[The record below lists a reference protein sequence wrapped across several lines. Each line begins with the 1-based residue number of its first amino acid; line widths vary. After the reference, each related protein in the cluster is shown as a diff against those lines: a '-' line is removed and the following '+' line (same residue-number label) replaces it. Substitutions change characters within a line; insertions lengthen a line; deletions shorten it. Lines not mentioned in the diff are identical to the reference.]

1 MPTHSTT
8 SDPHP
13 NRNGRPR
20 PKALI
25 IAAFAA
31 SLVFGPAV
39 LAAPAAFAAE
49 PPAADPAV
57 VSPADPAAETP
68 ATDSPAAPAP
78 APVDAAPVDAAP
90 VDAAPV
96 DAAPVPEAVLP
107 ADATPSPATEATPPD
122 PAVAG
127 PAVVDPAAPV
137 VAVQVEAA
145 AADPGFVIAAAALA
159 FSVTSP
165 AEGEVTNE
173 FANLVFFDGTGTT
186 DNTITVTYVNASGLT
201 ATAGANIVDADGSF
215 SVLTNFSELAG
226 GQTDVSVVVT
236 EANAL
241 GVVVGAPILRSF
253 SFVNPPV
260 ATFPFT
266 VTSPHQGETV
276 LTATPT
282 FAGTGTPGDTIVIAY
297 TNVDL
302 EDSIAGEAV
311 VAADGSFSVMTTFLR
326 LAPGA
331 VEVRTLSTGFSPS
344 GVELVT
350 GRIATL
356 FYFDVAPVFAPNPAS
371 ITVVPGSLTVSEVTD
386 SARGVLLSATGF
398 TRNEALTTTVT
409 GPTGAAV
416 TLRSAVAANADVN
429 GSVTAVLV
437 LTGTVEPGQYTVTV
451 TGATSDVTQ
460 SVAFNV
466 VPDLIV
472 LPVAPVAP
480 AAVAVVAINP
490 PTTPF
495 ASLAETGTDRSAIT
509 GIGTVAALFTLAGGA
524 ILVLR
529 RKFAAG
535 VPTSQH
541 NE

>member
-1 MPTHSTT
+1 MPTHSTM
-8 SDPHP
+8 SDSHP

-20 PKALI
+20 RKALI

-49 PPAADPAV
+49 PPTADPAV
-57 VSPADPAAETP
+57 VSPADPAAETIP
-68 ATDSPAAPAP
+68 TDSSPAPVDPAPVAP
-78 APVDAAPVDAAP
+78 APVDAAPVDA
-90 VDAAPV
+90 
-96 DAAPVPEAVLP
+96 VPIPDAVLP
-107 ADATPSPATEATPPD
+107 ADAMPSPATEPTTPD
-122 PAVAG
+122 PAVAD
-127 PAVVDPAAPV
+127 PTVVEPAAPV
-137 VAVQVEAA
+137 VVVQGEAA

-201 ATAGANIVDADGSF
+201 ATAGANIVDADGLF

-236 EANAL
+236 ETNAL

-260 ATFPFT
+260 ASFPFT

-311 VAADGSFSVMTTFLR
+311 VAADGSFSVMTTFLG

-371 ITVVPGSLTVSEVTD
+371 IAVVPGSLTVSEVTD
-386 SARGVLLSATGF
+386 TARGVLLSATGF

-416 TLRSAVAANADVN
+416 TLRSAAAANADMD
-429 GSVTAVLV
+429 GSVTDVLV
-437 LTGTVEPGQYTVTV
+437 LSGTIEPGQYTVTV
-451 TGATSDVTQ
+451 TGAISNITQ
-460 SVAFNV
+460 TASFTVVADPI
-466 VPDLIV
+466 VP
-472 LPVAPVAP
+472 PVAPVVLVSP
-480 AAVAVVAINP
+480 AAVAGSAMNP
-490 PTTPF
+490 PTTPL
-495 ASLAETGTDRSAIT
+495 ASLAATGTNGPVIT
-509 GIGTVAALFTLAGGA
+509 GIATLAAIFTFAGGA

-529 RKFAAG
+529 RKFVA
-535 VPTSQH
+535 VPATSQH
-541 NE
+541 NG